1 MYDYKVVF
9 EINGHHRYEQI
20 VRATSDNKARELIYA
35 QYGPDVHIISARR
48 L

>member
-35 QYGPDVHIISARR
+35 SPFYVLFIKDFYIW
-48 L
+48 